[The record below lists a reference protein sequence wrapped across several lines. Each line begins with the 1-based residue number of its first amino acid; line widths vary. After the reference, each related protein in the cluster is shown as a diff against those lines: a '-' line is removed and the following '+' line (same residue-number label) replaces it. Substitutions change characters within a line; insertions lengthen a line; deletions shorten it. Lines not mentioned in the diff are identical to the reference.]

1 MSQPSFLYICI
12 LPTCS
17 STPMT
22 PPHPH
27 PPPHHNCHTPS
38 HGHTHSGGRGEAQVG
53 GATVFLPS
61 CWCVSPWERLLDTHL
76 HIGIR
81 ETHNWRP
88 ENRDEKF
95 ILRPE
100 QESKPGENLLEPCM
114 AAQWIHRP
122 RREHNNCSSFSHFI
136 NMSTGNSSILLLC
149 GCWIKLLINIS
160 N

>member
-1 MSQPSFLYICI
+1 MAWQYYGHVISPVHTSSGHCTHNLIHYPTYKRIFKQNLDFVHVSRPSFLYICI

-17 STPMT
+17 STLMN
-22 PPHPH
+22 PPQPH

-38 HGHTHSGGRGEAQVG
+38 HGHAHSGGRDVAQLG

-114 AAQWIHRP
+114 AAQ
-122 RREHNNCSSFSHFI
+122 
-136 NMSTGNSSILLLC
+136 
-149 GCWIKLLINIS
+149 
-160 N
+160 